1 METVSQSS
9 SLLTLA
15 VSLAPILTLLAALTV
30 FKMKAYQ
37 AAVAAFFVA
46 LVCALF
52 RFRGAL
58 PAVEIPQVV
67 LFGVAF
73 ALCPICLV
81 ILAAL
86 FVYAV
91 TVESGAMEKIRVML
105 ASISGDRRVLAL
117 LIVWGF
123 GNFMEGMAGFG
134 TAVAIPAAILV
145 GVGFDPLKSVLM
157 CLVANTVPTA
167 YGSVGVPLMTLA
179 KESGCNLSSLT
190 WTATWLQLPIAAA
203 GPFLVLLTLDGFAG
217 LKGMW
222 RILLAADAAFLVPWL
237 MSARFLGGELPD
249 ILGGIGTMAALAAVS
264 GRKGGMNVRE
274 CARAWMPFI
283 LVVALLAVN
292 AFLPPEVKRYLTP
305 GALILAAGFLGARM
319 QGLGL
324 PRSFK
329 LLFSTA
335 RRYFPAFV
343 TICAVLALARV
354 MGEAGMVAL
363 IAEALVAAAG
373 SYYPVVS
380 AALGGLGG
388 FVTGSGTSSCVL
400 FGRLQ
405 ADVAASIAVSP
416 EILAAANVMGA
427 GIGKM
432 ICPQSIAIGAAAAG
446 IAGSESVIFR
456 KALPWFLMIILF
468 ASVITAVAAFSL

>member
-67 LFGVAF
+67 LSGVVF

-86 FVYAV
+86 FVYGV

-105 ASISGDRRVLAL
+105 ASMSGDRRVLAL
-117 LIVWGF
+117 LIVWGL
-123 GNFMEGMAGFG
+123 AGFG

-179 KESGCNLSSLT
+179 KESGCDLSSLT
-190 WTATWLQLPIAAA
+190 WTATCLQLPIAAA

-249 ILGGIGTMAALAAVS
+249 AVGIPEEQL
-264 GRKGGMNVRE
+264 RK
-274 CARAWMPFI
+274 
-283 LVVALLAVN
+283 
-292 AFLPPEVKRYLTP
+292 
-305 GALILAAGFLGARM
+305 
-319 QGLGL
+319 
-324 PRSFK
+324 
-329 LLFSTA
+329 
-335 RRYFPAFV
+335 
-343 TICAVLALARV
+343 
-354 MGEAGMVAL
+354 
-363 IAEALVAAAG
+363 
-373 SYYPVVS
+373 
-380 AALGGLGG
+380 
-388 FVTGSGTSSCVL
+388 
-400 FGRLQ
+400 
-405 ADVAASIAVSP
+405 AASMAVCKINIDSDLR
-416 EILAAANVMGA
+416 LAMTASIREYMAGNPSHFDPRQYLKPARTAIKEMVKHKLINVLGCD
-427 GIGKM
+427 GK
-432 ICPQSIAIGAAAAG
+432 A
-446 IAGSESVIFR
+446 
-456 KALPWFLMIILF
+456 
-468 ASVITAVAAFSL
+468 